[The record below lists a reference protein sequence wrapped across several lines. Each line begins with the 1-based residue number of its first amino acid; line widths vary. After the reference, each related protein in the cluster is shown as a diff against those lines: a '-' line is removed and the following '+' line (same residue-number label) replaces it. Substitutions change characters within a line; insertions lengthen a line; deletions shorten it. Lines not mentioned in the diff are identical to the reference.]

1 MPSDPVSSISGVG
14 ADTAKKLARLNIR
27 TKLDLVLHLPHRYED
42 RSVVTPLNELRR
54 PNEYYYVQGVVQD
67 LVLKQGKG
75 RSSAQVELSD
85 DSGGVLTL
93 RFFNYRPRWIA
104 VFQKGVWV
112 RAYGQLWGEYRRKS
126 MIHPDFKT
134 FSSDPGPPEPEFV
147 PVYYATKGL
156 SSKHIRNLIQR
167 LFKKSICYRNL
178 HTLE

>member
-1 MPSDPVSSISGVG
+1 M
-14 ADTAKKLARLNIR
+14 
-27 TKLDLVLHLPHRYED
+27 
-42 RSVVTPLNELRR
+42 VTPLNELRR

-75 RSSAQVELSD
+75 RYSAQVELSD

-126 MIHPDFKT
+126 MIHPDFKNIQLRPRSART
-134 FSSDPGPPEPEFV
+134 RICSSVLRNKGIDEQTHTNINSEDNSRSEF
-147 PVYYATKGL
+147 ATKV
-156 SSKHIRNLIQR
+156 
-167 LFKKSICYRNL
+167 
-178 HTLE
+178 